1 MKNNLKRLAALL
13 LAVILMLSLTGL
25 GEEEIVIEDG
35 ASTEGIISEAGIE
48 IDATTI
54 ELDSMIDIQQDPVDI
69 GEETPP
75 QPAQDSSE
83 INAGSTVTLGVNE
96 TCKLSTKGLGKNLTF
111 KSSKPKIASVTDKG
125 LVKGLKKGTAQ
136 ISILSGSKVKAK
148 YTVKVVAAPKK
159 VTLSAKAITLGVKES
174 LTMTPTIPKNTHTTF
189 TWTSKNNKIATVSK
203 TGKITGKKAGETT
216 VTVQTHNGKAATLKV
231 VVKAAPKKVTLNKT
245 SLTLELYDE
254 FQLKATLPKGSVSN
268 KLTWTSSD
276 EDVVTVF
283 EDGWLFAN
291 DIGTATITVKTYN
304 GKKATCKVTVIG
316 DEEEEDEED
325 EEDEPLISLNKTNI
339 NLSVGDTATVAVT
352 YTGDGS
358 IYWSTSTSGIVD
370 CRWGDDWVRDT
381 CELYITG
388 KSVGSTVVTVE
399 DRDAG
404 YSASLNVTVTSSAG
418 YTGDL
423 LSAFGMD
430 IDDVQYALDDALSY
444 YKHDTENGQYLYTN
458 NYMLVQVS
466 DVTDRI
472 EGIILGGKSSTSGKY
487 TLCGVH
493 PGMNFY
499 TAQSEATKI
508 GWRYSKTNGDY
519 YYYTGRYNGE
529 NVYLGIKK
537 VSGTSIVDNVYMWKA

>member
-1 MKNNLKRLAALL
+1 MKYNWKKLAALL
-13 LAVILMLSLTGL
+13 LAVILMLSLAGL

-159 VTLSAKAITLGVKES
+159 VTLSAKTITLGVKES

-245 SLTLELYDE
+245 RLTLELYDE

-388 KSVGSTVVTVE
+388 KSAGSTVVTVE